1 MKDRS
6 HNRFSKTII
15 ISAVLLTVA
24 GATVGCTHSGDSEP
38 AHAAG
43 NDGVPAAVVKVV
55 RKDLSNELEIASE
68 FIPYQEIE
76 VDAKV
81 SGYVKNL
88 YIDWGTHVHQ
98 GQLMAILEVPELDA
112 QVARDQAA
120 VQRSQQNLARA
131 REELSAAQSAY
142 TVAHLTY
149 SRLAGVQKVRPDLV
163 AQEEVDVAQG
173 KDAETSASVSAAK
186 DALAAAQEELVAAQ
200 SSLVKDQAFLA
211 YSRISA
217 PFDGVV
223 TRLNAYTGA
232 LLPAGTSNSTS
243 SLPLCRLSQNDLLRL
258 VIPVPEHVVPEIHLG
273 EPVNVRVDAL
283 SKVIQGKIARTSG
296 QIDMDT
302 RTMHTEVEVPNP
314 NYELVPG
321 MYANVQIPVKSAQ
334 NAIAI
339 PIEAFQSTGTGK
351 GTVLVVNSQ
360 NLVEPRKVTLGIQTA
375 NDIQILSGLRE
386 NETVIYGEQ
395 GRYRAGELVKPSLV
409 SPSMTKQVQ

>member
-1 MKDRS
+1 MAERNHYQVS
-6 HNRFSKTII
+6 GRLII
-15 ISAVLLTVA
+15 TAILLVGA
-24 GATVGCTHSGDSEP
+24 GATVACSHSGESEP
-38 AHAAG
+38 AHAA
-43 NDGVPAAVVKVV
+43 DKEGVPAAVVTVA
-55 RKDLSNELEIASE
+55 RRDLSNDLEIASE
-68 FIPYQEIE
+68 FIPFQEIE

-112 QVARDQAA
+112 QVARDSAA
-120 VQRSQQNLARA
+120 VQRSEQDLARA
-131 REELSAAQSAY
+131 REELTVAQSAY

-200 SSLVKDQAFLA
+200 SSLTKDKAFLA
-211 YSRISA
+211 YARISA

-243 SLPLCRLSQNDLLRL
+243 TLPLCRLSQNDLLRL
-258 VIPVPEHVVPEIHLG
+258 VIPVPEQVVPEVHIG
-273 EPVNVRVDAL
+273 EPVNVRVGAL
-283 SKVIQGKIARTSG
+283 NKVIQGKVARFSG
-296 QIDMDT
+296 QIDLDT

-339 PIEAFQSTGTGK
+339 PIESFESTGTGK

-360 NLVEPRKVTLGIQTA
+360 NLVEPRNVTIGIQTA
-375 NDIQILSGLRE
+375 NNIQILSGLRE
-386 NETVIYGEQ
+386 NERIIYGEQ
-395 GRYRAGELVKPSLV
+395 GRYRAGELVKPSSV
-409 SPSMTKQVQ
+409 SPSMIKQVQ